1 MIDGHGNNIYNP
13 ANSVISDFSS
23 NVAPCQ
29 PNLKILDHLTSK
41 LNAISNY
48 PEPYAQNLRKM
59 LANKHGLEPSQVLI
73 TNGSTEAFYLIASAF
88 SRKKSLVLTPSFSE
102 YEGACK
108 VYNHKI
114 DFLPVQQFAQS
125 LNCRRI
131 WFGWEIPTILTVQFH
146 LSIL

>member
-48 PEPYAQNLRKM
+48 R
-59 LANKHGLEPSQVLI
+59 
-73 TNGSTEAFYLIASAF
+73 
-88 SRKKSLVLTPSFSE
+88 SLMP
-102 YEGACK
+102 
-108 VYNHKI
+108 KI
-114 DFLPVQQFAQS
+114 CVRCWQI
-125 LNCRRI
+125 NM
-131 WFGWEIPTILTVQFH
+131 V
-146 LSIL
+146 